1 MYTLCMRL
9 PFMDT
14 LMYTLCLHYSPVK
27 ADCDAYFLYTMMV
40 IKLEC
45 YLTRKK
51 QNLLLQYRSYT
62 KSKVVIQQLLVRVFQ
77 SSSLLHVPVQFITLI

>member
-1 MYTLCMRL
+1 MYDFVYATCRYGQSLMYTLCMRL

-45 YLTRKK
+45 YLTR
-51 QNLLLQYRSYT
+51 RRVYT
-62 KSKVVIQQLLVRVFQ
+62 LCIP
-77 SSSLLHVPVQFITLI
+77 H